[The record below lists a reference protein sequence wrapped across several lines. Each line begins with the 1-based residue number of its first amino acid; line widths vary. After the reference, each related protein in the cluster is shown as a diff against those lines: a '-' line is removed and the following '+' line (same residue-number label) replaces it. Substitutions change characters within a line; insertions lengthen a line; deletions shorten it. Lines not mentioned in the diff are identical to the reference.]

1 MSDSAP
7 QPLSSPRPSRNLGID
22 LARGI
27 AVVLMIQTHALDGW
41 VTTVDKAEWPYRLTR
56 LFANI
61 PAPLFL
67 LLAGLSVGM
76 QTVSAQRAGTDPASL
91 RASLSKRALEV
102 VGYGYLVSMVYA
114 IIDGQLQPATLLRAD
129 ILHCIGLSLLLC
141 TQLLVGRS
149 HLTARVVLL
158 ALVSVGLGLL
168 SRLLPTLPLPLATPL
183 GLLIDVAPITRF
195 PLFPLCVFVAIGLWL
210 GYTLRPTDWTQSK
223 TLLVLLAMLALT
235 VIAKELTALTL
246 ALLGGK
252 LSRAHP
258 AVLWNLCE
266 GTALSL
272 SVLSLSLV
280 FARQLPASLFGFL
293 LRLGRGSLFAYAVHI
308 PLCYSRLAQPVQ
320 GKLTMKEA
328 MPLLLGLIALTWLAV
343 RIKDSVQTRL
353 TQRKTASATTI
364 VLLMLAS
371 STALAQPATQKDTVQ
386 QSESVALAQELAA
399 SGRAP
404 LAYALHPIDS
414 YRAQVTLPDDFSIKS
429 EVERSH
435 QLFLSGQFRE
445 SADSYAL
452 LLVARPDL
460 TRVLFNIA
468 QGLRRA
474 GDDRFA
480 LGFYR
485 RYLQVDPSTPL
496 RAEVEGYI
504 RELATVILARAQAQ
518 NRPPTPTP
526 TPIHK
531 RAWFWVTLTAGVA
544 VVATVVGLGI
554 TIGTQTQPT
563 TPTDEYLGPFDVMF
577 PRPTP

>member
-1 MSDSAP
+1 MPCHVPATSV
-7 QPLSSPRPSRNLGID
+7 SSRRRALYQKRPPT
-22 LARGI
+22 I
-27 AVVLMIQTHALDGW
+27 AAKLD
-41 VTTVDKAEWPYRLTR
+41 
-56 LFANI
+56 
-61 PAPLFL
+61 
-67 LLAGLSVGM
+67 
-76 QTVSAQRAGTDPASL
+76 
-91 RASLSKRALEV
+91 LSKPGERSAH
-102 VGYGYLVSMVYA
+102 
-114 IIDGQLQPATLLRAD
+114 DFLLRATSGC
-129 ILHCIGLSLLLC
+129 LPLFRLLSMNRRGSSLL
-141 TQLLVGRS
+141 
-149 HLTARVVLL
+149 
-158 ALVSVGLGLL
+158 
-168 SRLLPTLPLPLATPL
+168 
-183 GLLIDVAPITRF
+183 
-195 PLFPLCVFVAIGLWL
+195 VAIESAQGS
-210 GYTLRPTDWTQSK
+210 PF
-223 TLLVLLAMLALT
+223 
-235 VIAKELTALTL
+235 
-246 ALLGGK
+246 
-252 LSRAHP
+252 
-258 AVLWNLCE
+258 
-266 GTALSL
+266 
-272 SVLSLSLV
+272 VLSLSLV

-435 QLFLSGQFRE
+435 QLFQSGQFRE

-518 NRPPTPTP
+518 NRPPTP
-526 TPIHK
+526 IHK